1 MKKILLIALLAILPS
16 TPAFAD
22 GGYGHGGGHGGGGG
36 GWWIIPALIGGAMV
50 YELSRPQPPDTPY
63 PTPVYVEPPQQVYV
77 PSNQPV
83 YAPEVASSPVR
94 NWYFCAA
101 ANGYYPY
108 VRSCPNGWQ
117 TIPTAPPAPLPS
129 SPYAPPPPPR

>member
-1 MKKILLIALLAILPS
+1 MKKILLIALLGTLS
-16 TPAFAD
+16 SSPAFAD
-22 GGYGHGGGHGGGGG
+22 GGYGHGSGRAGGG

-50 YELSRPQPPDTPY
+50 YELSRPQPPDAPY
-63 PTPVYVEPPQQVYV
+63 PTPVYVEPQQQVYV
-77 PSNQPV
+77 PSSQPV
-83 YAPEVASSPVR
+83 YEQGVAPVR

-117 TIPTAPPAPLPS
+117 TIPTSPPDPLPN

>member
-1 MKKILLIALLAILPS
+1 MMKILLIALLASLS
-16 TPAFAD
+16 SSPAFAD
-22 GGYGHGGGHGGGGG
+22 GYEHGGGRGGGG

-50 YELSRPQPPDTPY
+50 YELSRPEPIVTQY
-63 PTPVYVEPPQQVYV
+63 PTPVYVEPPQQVY
-77 PSNQPV
+77 PPN

-94 NWYFCAA
+94 NWYFCPA

-117 TIPTAPPAPLPS
+117 TIPTIPPASLPS
-129 SPYAPPPPPR
+129 SQYPPPPPQ